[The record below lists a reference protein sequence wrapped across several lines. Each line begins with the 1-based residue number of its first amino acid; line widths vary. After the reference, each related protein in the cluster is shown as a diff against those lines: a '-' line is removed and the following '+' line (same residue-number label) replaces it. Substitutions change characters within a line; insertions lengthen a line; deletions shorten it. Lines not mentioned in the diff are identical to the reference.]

1 MFETTNQYIIYSPH
15 DKRTQRLRP
24 RNSETC
30 TVRGAVR
37 EKRFQ
42 GLRRCSRLS
51 RRLERSGRRSPNPA
65 GAGFGKR
72 GKANFNRGKGGFHE
86 GKLGDITGIQWD
98 IMSCAIYIYIH
109 IQQIPTI
116 WYLRMSEKLGIDP
129 QVVALIGKSDWGSK
143 FFRFETLFW
152 SPSRP
157 RAVLKHIARIQKTI
171 ILQSSI
177 PAMVYSFF
185 IFQIQIIS
193 NNIR

>member
-98 IMSCAIYIYIH
+98 IMSCAIYIYTY
-109 IQQIPTI
+109 PTNTNNMI
-116 WYLRMSEKLGIDP
+116 FAYVWKIGHWPPSCGSNWKKWLRVKVLSFWDL
-129 QVVALIGKSDWGSK
+129 VLISFTTSCS
-143 FFRFETLFW
+143 FE
-152 SPSRP
+152 
-157 RAVLKHIARIQKTI
+157 AHC
-171 ILQSSI
+171 
-177 PAMVYSFF
+177 
-185 IFQIQIIS
+185 
-193 NNIR
+193 